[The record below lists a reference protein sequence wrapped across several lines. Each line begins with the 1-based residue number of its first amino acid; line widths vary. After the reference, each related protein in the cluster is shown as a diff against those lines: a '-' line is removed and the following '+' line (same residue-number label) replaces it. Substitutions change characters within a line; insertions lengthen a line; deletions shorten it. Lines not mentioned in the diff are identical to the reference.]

1 MSRKEQVTNAVLN
14 VNTCCIYII
23 STCYHVIELQEYFL
37 CNLCNIFRFSGFTDQ
52 ACEPIK
58 IIPVI
63 PIPIDFALA
72 ANRIK
77 QKDEN

>member
-1 MSRKEQVTNAVLN
+1 MSRNEQVTNAVLN
-14 VNTCCIYII
+14 VNTCCIYVI
-23 STCYHVIELQEYFL
+23 STCYQVIKLQEYFL

-52 ACEPIK
+52 AYEPIK

-63 PIPIDFALA
+63 PITIDFALA
-72 ANRIK
+72 ANGIK

>member
-1 MSRKEQVTNAVLN
+1 MSRNEQVTSTVLN

-23 STCYHVIELQEYFL
+23 STCYHVSELQEYFL

-58 IIPVI
+58 IMFVIPVI
-63 PIPIDFALA
+63 IDFALG
-72 ANRIK
+72 AN
-77 QKDEN
+77 